1 MGERTDELSGRNYSS
16 NAEDRKRSDQIR
28 DDIHRTQREIGNTVD
43 DIQYRLSPDR
53 LRHQASD
60 YLRNAPERASR
71 GLMDKIR
78 ENPVPAAIAGLGLW
92 MFFRSGNSDSQSWES
107 SYRSDSPRYGY
118 GYGSRYGTGYDNS
131 ERFGDFDDGRG
142 MISTAKEKVGEM
154 GDKLG
159 DVADSAKEKTSEAMH
174 HLGDKAGELRYQ
186 ARRQAG
192 RARDEFWDVLNGNP
206 LALGAAGV
214 AIGAILGASLPVT
227 EKENELLGETRDR
240 LMDKAKDVASEG
252 VDRAKEV
259 ARAATEAGKDEAKHQ
274 AESMS
279 DGSLS
284 ASSNKTTPPPLGSGN
299 VAGSQGTT
307 GTSATTGGTARGRT
321 R

>member
-16 NAEDRKRSDQIR
+16 SAEDRKRSDQIR

-92 MFFRSGNSDSQSWES
+92 MFFRSGSGDSQSFES

-118 GYGSRYGTGYDNS
+118 GYGSRYGTSYDNS
-131 ERFGDFDDGRG
+131 ERFGDFDNGQG
-142 MISTAKEKVGEM
+142 MISTAKEKVSEV

-159 DVADSAKEKTSEAMH
+159 DVADSAREKTSEAMH
-174 HLGDKAGELRYQ
+174 NLGDKAGELRFQ

-214 AIGAILGASLPVT
+214 AIGAILGAALPVT
-227 EKENELLGETRDR
+227 DKENELLGDTRDR
-240 LMDKAKDVASEG
+240 LVDKAKDVASEG
-252 VDRAKEV
+252 VDRAREV

-274 AESMS
+274 ADSMT
-279 DGSLS
+279 DAIT
-284 ASSNKTTPPPLGSGN
+284 ASPTSKTTPLGSAGGSGR
-299 VAGSQGTT
+299 GSQGTGGSSTSGST
-307 GTSATTGGTARGRT
+307 GGRT